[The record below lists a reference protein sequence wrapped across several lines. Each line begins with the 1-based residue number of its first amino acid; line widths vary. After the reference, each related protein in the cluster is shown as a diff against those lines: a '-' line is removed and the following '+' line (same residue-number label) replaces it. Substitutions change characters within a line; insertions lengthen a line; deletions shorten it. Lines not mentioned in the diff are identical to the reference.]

1 MLEELN
7 QLREQLHA
15 TEAQLQAA
23 DAELRIAEVLFET
36 QEAVMITNAQSI
48 IVRINRSFTESS
60 GYSSEEIIGQNPKV
74 LQSGHH
80 DKAFY
85 GAMWESIRTTGKWE
99 GEIWDRRKNGE
110 VFLKRTTIRSVFN
123 NAGAVT
129 HYVAT
134 YTDITERRR
143 AENKIHQLAFFDA
156 LTRLP
161 NRSMLLETLQHRID
175 TSSCDCENGAVLLID
190 LDHFKNLNDS
200 LGYKHGDMLLQQVGR
215 RLRMCVQKDDMV
227 ARLGGDEFAIVIAEL
242 CNSAH
247 KAAHKAETIAKN
259 ILTILSQVYILG
271 SSEYRG
277 TASIGVAMFAG
288 GNTNTDQIL
297 KQAEMAMYKA
307 KADGRNRL
315 HYFDAALEE
324 AVNRRAF
331 LERELSTAIADKHFT
346 LYYQPQVA
354 KDGTVYGAEA
364 LVRWQHPERGLISPL
379 EFIPLAEETGQILAL
394 GAWVLEDA
402 CQRLAEWAQHPQRAH
417 LILAVNVSPLQF
429 MQEDFVE
436 QVLHTL
442 QRTAINPQRL
452 KLELTESLMVG
463 SVDSV
468 IERMHQLKAHGLRLA
483 LDDFGTG
490 YSSLSYLKHMPLD
503 QLKIDQAFVR
513 DILVD
518 ANAAAIAQSIAALA
532 HSLGLALV
540 AEGVEQVEQR
550 DTLAEM
556 GCCVYQGYYYSRP
569 LPIAE
574 FEAYLLAQQS
584 QQ

>member
-7 QLREQLHA
+7 QLRERLHA
-15 TEAQLQAA
+15 TEAQLEAA
-23 DAELRIAEVLFET
+23 DAELRIAEVLFQT
-36 QEAVMITNAQSI
+36 QEAVMITNAQGI
-48 IVRINRSFTESS
+48 IVRINQSFAESS
-60 GYSSEEIIGQNPKV
+60 GYSSEEIIGKNPKV

-110 VFLKRTTIRSVFN
+110 VFLKRTAIRSVFDS
-123 NAGAVT
+123 AGAVT
-129 HYVAT
+129 HYVAA

-175 TSSCDCENGAVLLID
+175 GSSCDCENGAVLLID

-288 GNTNTDQIL
+288 GSTNTDQIL

-429 MQEDFVE
+429 MQENFAE

-468 IERMHQLKAHGLRLA
+468 IERMHQLKEHGLRLA

-503 QLKIDQAFVR
+503 QLKIDQSFVR

-550 DTLAEM
+550 DILAEM

-569 LPIAE
+569 LPLAE
-574 FEAYLLAQQS
+574 FEAYLLAHQS
-584 QQ
+584 